1 MNYMNHTLKVQQQD
15 MNRSLI
21 VWSIPTPP
29 NSIPNLKKKNGL
41 GDTWVTTGINYTLQ
55 LHDFRFQTKMYAVIK
70 KLKPTWLAKMELV

>member
-1 MNYMNHTLKVQQQD
+1 MNSMHHTLKVQKQD

-41 GDTWVTTGINYTLQ
+41 GDTWVTT
-55 LHDFRFQTKMYAVIK
+55 DFRFQTKVNTVIK